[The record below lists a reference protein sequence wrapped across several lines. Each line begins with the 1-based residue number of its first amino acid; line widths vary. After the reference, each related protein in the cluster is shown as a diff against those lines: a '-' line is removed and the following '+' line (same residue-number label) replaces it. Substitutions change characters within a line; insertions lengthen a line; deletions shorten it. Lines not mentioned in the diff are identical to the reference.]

1 MILGAAVQLPAQE
14 AAPAPEPY
22 DPAEFTPILH
32 DLRRAE
38 IVAVGVLPF
47 ALLVTAIVYDYSVWV
62 GEGLDPQRAPLI
74 RRWDADPYTSQEKAG
89 IALAAVGVALA
100 VALVDHLLGV
110 AEERKA
116 PSR

>member
-1 MILGAAVQLPAQE
+1 MPAQE

-47 ALLVTAIVYDYSVWV
+47 ALLATAIVYDYSMWV
-62 GEGLDPQRAPLI
+62 GEGLDPQRAHTP
-74 RRWDADPYTSQEKAG
+74 QEKAG

-110 AEERKA
+110 AEERAA
-116 PSR
+116 PSRSRSR